1 MRTGKPPPRMNPRRQ
16 FLWAAVALISVLGG
30 YALGWLFTQTPED
43 GGEREA
49 HVEQGVPFHRT
60 MGPPPTL
67 VTIPDQPI
75 FQEPSNDE
83 SEEPLRAYEEALP
96 AGVYE
101 PPPPPPLPPPPAQPP
116 ALTPPPR
123 KPVKPRVPEP
133 LPEKAPE
140 PVKAP
145 PPAQVAALPPV
156 PAPRALPP
164 IPLPQALP
172 PGVLPP
178 WQRFAVAPPEI
189 GGRPMIAVVIDDMGV
204 DRRRSG
210 RVITFPGPLTLSFLS
225 YAGQL
230 DHQTAAARAG
240 GHELLL
246 HVPMEPANGKL
257 DPGPHVLLSDG
268 GPDRLLADL
277 QWGLGRFDTYVGI
290 NNHMGS
296 KFTADLPGMTLVMSE
311 LKARGLLF
319 LDSRTTGRT
328 VGPALARQFGVP
340 FAERNVFLDNVNE
353 VAAVKARLRELE
365 NLARRRG
372 TAVAIAHPRDATLAA
387 LSVWLKEVE
396 GRGFVLVPLSTVVGA
411 AQAAR

>member
-1 MRTGKPPPRMNPRRQ
+1 MRTGKTLPRMNPRRQ

-30 YALGWLFTQTPED
+30 YAVGWLFKPTAED
-43 GGEREA
+43 GGVREPRA
-49 HVEQGVPFHRT
+49 EQGVPFYQT
-60 MGPPPTL
+60 MGPPTNV

-75 FQEPSNDE
+75 FQEPSDGE
-83 SEEPLRAYEEALP
+83 PQKPLRAYEEALP

-101 PPPPPPLPPPPAQPP
+101 PPPPPPPPPALKLP
-116 ALTPPPR
+116 LPPR
-123 KPVKPRVPEP
+123 KPVKPSVPEP

-145 PPAQVAALPPV
+145 PPAQVAALPPA
-156 PAPRALPP
+156 PLPRALPP
-164 IPLPQALP
+164 DDLPR
-172 PGVLPP
+172 
-178 WQRFAVAPPEI
+178 WQRFAVTPPEI
-189 GGRPMIAVVIDDMGV
+189 KGRPMIALVIDDMGV
-204 DRRRSG
+204 DRRRSA
-210 RVITFPGPLTLSFLS
+210 RVIAFPGPLTLSFLA

-230 DHQTAAARAG
+230 ERQTAKARAG

-257 DPGPHVLLSDG
+257 DPGPHVLLRDG
-268 GPDRLLADL
+268 GHDRLLADL

-296 KFTADLPGMTLVMSE
+296 KFTADRPGMTLVMRE

-328 VGPALARQFGVP
+328 VGPDLARQFGVP